1 MRMIATFICFF
12 CLLSEVL
19 SQVKTESKVINF
31 GLIQRG
37 SDKVRD
43 IVIENTGSKK
53 TLILKSNFSRE
64 FDILFSSR
72 EILPDSSVI
81 LRVKFKPISQG
92 PFSEKVEIWFSTE
105 NKPLLLEFEADV
117 AWLDPADNSPCPDF
131 NAQPYDCCPN
141 NQFEVKV
148 MDAETNKPVNAR
160 LRVVNDGR
168 VLIDERI
175 GQKGTFTAE
184 VPVSWYFMEA
194 SLEGYE
200 SADTATYI
208 NTRKNYFE
216 LFLRPER
223 TAEHQEEIQSQPIST
238 VVKSENAERDS
249 VIADTGRPDDVI
261 VAGGE
266 SFYRR
271 NNVVFL
277 IDVSQSMAGM
287 GKMDL
292 LKASMSELVDE
303 LREID
308 NVSVVT
314 YASDAKL
321 VLPQTDGSK
330 KEYILNTINALFAGG
345 MTSGTRGFRMA
356 YETAAKGYIEE
367 GNNQVI
373 VVTDG
378 AFRASDNPMIVEMA
392 QKQLQK
398 GVKTSIVGIKSKPLA
413 IISLTEIASWGGG
426 NFVSIN
432 NLDQASEALL
442 KEVRQQSAR

>member
-1 MRMIATFICFF
+1 
-12 CLLSEVL
+12 
-19 SQVKTESKVINF
+19 
-31 GLIQRG
+31 
-37 SDKVRD
+37 
-43 IVIENTGSKK
+43 
-53 TLILKSNFSRE
+53 
-64 FDILFSSR
+64 
-72 EILPDSSVI
+72 
-81 LRVKFKPISQG
+81 
-92 PFSEKVEIWFSTE
+92 
-105 NKPLLLEFEADV
+105 
-117 AWLDPADNSPCPDF
+117 
-131 NAQPYDCCPN
+131 
-141 NQFEVKV
+141 
-148 MDAETNKPVNAR
+148 
-160 LRVVNDGR
+160 
-168 VLIDERI
+168 
-175 GQKGTFTAE
+175 
-184 VPVSWYFMEA
+184 
-194 SLEGYE
+194 
-200 SADTATYI
+200 
-208 NTRKNYFE
+208 